1 MASLRHDPSTVHVLG
16 PLIASL
22 SFGALLAELDWFS
35 ESEGLLRS
43 S

>member
-1 MASLRHDPSTVHVLG
+1 MASLRHDPSTVLG

-22 SFGALLAELDWFS
+22 SFGALLAELDLFS